1 MKLKLA
7 EYYSDKYPKGHVF
20 EIDDIM
26 RSADCASG
34 VKVRVHMGK
43 SPTWLDLG
51 WFVPQNKT
59 RSNGLRYP
67 RRACNL
73 SNYGGRGAASG
84 ARFVGRRLL
93 LRVRQFFKPVF
104 YFERQ

>member
-7 EYYSDKYPKGHVF
+7 EYYSDKYPKGHIF

-43 SPTWLDLG
+43 SPTWLDLS

-59 RSNGLRYP
+59 RSNKAFTRRGGTVAKKDKVAKPP
-67 RRACNL
+67 R
-73 SNYGGRGAASG
+73 G
-84 ARFVGRRLL
+84 
-93 LRVRQFFKPVF
+93 
-104 YFERQ
+104 